1 MSSLD
6 HLIRPLEQVLNAVLL
21 RYPERTAL
29 GISLGST
36 LAALSVIFKPALKT
50 TGAASLVDL
59 PLWAWLSLAV
69 IFMHLPAIVSMF
81 RRPSSAAQVLD
92 AFSETIERSNFSE
105 AEIRSQ
111 YRKLIDRML
120 DTPNGELHRHGA
132 AANHTRRTA
141 NS

>member
-59 PLWAWLSLAV
+59 PL
-69 IFMHLPAIVSMF
+69 
-81 RRPSSAAQVLD
+81 
-92 AFSETIERSNFSE
+92 
-105 AEIRSQ
+105 
-111 YRKLIDRML
+111 
-120 DTPNGELHRHGA
+120 
-132 AANHTRRTA
+132 
-141 NS
+141 